1 MSIIETNNLQ
11 KHYQVGEVQVPA
23 VDGVNL
29 NIREGEFVC
38 ISGRSGSGKSTL
50 LSLLAG
56 LESPTDGE
64 VVILGKHLEQ
74 MNEQERGR
82 FRRDHIGFIFQAYN
96 LLPQFSSWENVAVP
110 LEIRGIPLEQ
120 RREKAMEAL
129 EMVGLRDHAEHRPT
143 ELSGGQQQRISIARA
158 IITRL
163 GIVFADEPTGNLDSR
178 TGTEVMSLLTDLF
191 RRWGTTFLV
200 VSHDEDMNRYTDR
213 EIRLKDGK
221 IERIYLREEC

>member
-1 MSIIETNNLQ
+1 MSVIETNNLQ
-11 KHYQVGEVQVPA
+11 KRYQVGENSVHA
-23 VDGVNL
+23 VDGVDL

-64 VVILGKHLEQ
+64 VILMGEHLEQ

-110 LEIRGIPLEQ
+110 LEIRGVPLEQ

-158 IITRL
+158 IITRP

-221 IERIYLREEC
+221 IERIYLRE

>member
-1 MSIIETNNLQ
+1 MSVIETNNLQ
-11 KHYQVGEVQVPA
+11 KRYQVGENSVHA
-23 VDGVNL
+23 VDGVDL

-64 VVILGKHLEQ
+64 VILMGEHLEQ

-110 LEIRGIPLEQ
+110 LEIRGVSLEQ

-158 IITRL
+158 IITRP

>member
-1 MSIIETNNLQ
+1 MSVIETNNLQ
-11 KHYQVGEVQVPA
+11 KRYQVGENSVHA
-23 VDGVNL
+23 VDGVDL

-64 VVILGKHLEQ
+64 VILMGEHLEQ

-110 LEIRGIPLEQ
+110 LEIRGVPLEQ

-158 IITRL
+158 IITRP
-163 GIVFADEPTGNLDSR
+163 GIVFADAPTGNLDSR